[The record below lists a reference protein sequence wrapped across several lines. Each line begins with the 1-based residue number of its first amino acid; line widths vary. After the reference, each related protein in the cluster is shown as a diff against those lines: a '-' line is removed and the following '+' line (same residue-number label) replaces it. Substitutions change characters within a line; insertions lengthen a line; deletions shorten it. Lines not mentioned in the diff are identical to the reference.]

1 MTIPG
6 VPLIYYGDE
15 FGMPGAGDP
24 DNRRMMRFG
33 ADLNANE
40 SSTLTFMQKLGQAR
54 AAHPALRTGTWP
66 AALQAEADIL
76 AYPRV
81 HTDETAII
89 VLNRGG
95 TEQVLSLDV
104 SGLGVS
110 DGTTFTDALSDTP
123 TPLTVSGGTLSV
135 TAPAQSAMILVDQ

>member
-33 ADLNANE
+33 PDLNANE
-40 SSTLTFMQKLGQAR
+40 SSTLTFMQKLGTAR

-66 AALQAEADIL
+66 AALQSGSDLL

-81 HTDETAII
+81 HADETAII

-104 SGLGVS
+104 SALGVS
-110 DGTTFTDALSDTP
+110 DGTTFEDALSDTP
-123 TPLTVSGGTLSV
+123 TPLTVSNGTLSV
-135 TAPAQSAMILVDQ
+135 TSPANSAIILVDQ